1 MTNGIRSSRSC
12 ILAGISGICGVLLLG
27 LSFAINTG
35 APTGANDAQL
45 LEFAQ
50 HNYSQVLWGA
60 WLQAV
65 GPALIALFAFSLVH
79 MAGAERR
86 LAGWMTFF
94 GTASLMTVSLIE
106 VTFYISALH
115 QQPPAMGATSLAVIS
130 AVQHLYFVIAAPA
143 VFLPLGI
150 ILEGSDVLPRLFGH
164 LAIALAILFFAFGAL
179 YMLTLTLPDPVT
191 ALGTVQAL
199 WWLAAA
205 VALILRRNRYLKQS
219 SNSTRNL
226 SIQAWSESDGSDTG

>member
-1 MTNGIRSSRSC
+1 MI
-12 ILAGISGICGVLLLG
+12 G
-27 LSFAINTG
+27 LSFAINNGSPSG
-35 APTGANDAQL
+35 AGGAQL

-50 HNYSQVLWGA
+50 RNYAQVLWGA

-65 GPALIALFAFSLVH
+65 GPVLIVLFAFSLVH
-79 MAGAERR
+79 MAGAEHR

-106 VTFYISALH
+106 ITFYISALH
-115 QQPPAMGATSLAVIS
+115 SQPPAIGPVSLGMIS

-150 ILEGSDVLPRLFGH
+150 ILRGSDVLPKLFGY
-164 LAIALAILFFAFGAL
+164 LAIALAILFFALGAI

-191 ALGTVQAL
+191 ALGAVQAL

-205 VALILRRNRYLKQS
+205 VAIILRRNRPFQT
-219 SNSTRNL
+219 SNLT
-226 SIQAWSESDGSDTG
+226 

>member
-1 MTNGIRSSRSC
+1 MTNCLGSSRTC

-35 APTGANDAQL
+35 PPVGASDAQL

-65 GPALIALFAFSLVH
+65 GPALIVLFAFSLVH
-79 MAGAERR
+79 MAGAEHR

-94 GTASLMTVSLIE
+94 GAASLMTVSLIE
-106 VTFYISALH
+106 VTFYIGALH
-115 QQPPAMGATSLAVIS
+115 RQPLAMPAISLGVIS

-150 ILEGSDVLPRLFGH
+150 ILRGSDVLPRLFGH
-164 LAIALAILFFAFGAL
+164 LAIALAILFFAFGAI

-191 ALGTVQAL
+191 ALGAVQAL

-205 VALILRRNRYLKQS
+205 VALILRRNRHVH
-219 SNSTRNL
+219 R
-226 SIQAWSESDGSDTG
+226 QAT

>member
-1 MTNGIRSSRSC
+1 VTNELNSR
-12 ILAGISGICGVLLLG
+12 IFIGISGVCGVLLLG
-27 LSFAINTG
+27 LSFAINSG
-35 APTGANDAQL
+35 APTGSSDAQL

-50 HNYSQVLWGA
+50 HNYAQVLWGA

-79 MAGAERR
+79 LAGAEHR

-115 QQPPAMGATSLAVIS
+115 VHPPEMGAIGLGVIS

-150 ILEGSDVLPRLFGH
+150 ILRGADVLPKFFGYS
-164 LAIALAILFFAFGAL
+164 AIALAVLFFGLGAIN
-179 YMLTLTLPDPVT
+179 MLTLTLPDRVT
-191 ALGTVQAL
+191 AWGAVQAL

-205 VALILRRNRYLKQS
+205 VALILRGTSRKGFS
-219 SNSTRNL
+219 P
-226 SIQAWSESDGSDTG
+226 E

>member
-1 MTNGIRSSRSC
+1 
-12 ILAGISGICGVLLLG
+12 LLG

-35 APTGANDAQL
+35 PPTAASDAQMI
-45 LEFAQ
+45 EFAQ
-50 HNYSQVLWGA
+50 RNYAQVLWGG

-65 GPALIALFAFSLVH
+65 GPALIVLFAFSLVH
-79 MAGAERR
+79 MAGAEHR

-94 GTASLMTVSLIE
+94 GAVTLMTVSLIE

-115 QQPPAMGATSLAVIS
+115 QQPPAMGVMSLGVIS

-150 ILEGSDVLPRLFGH
+150 ILRGSNVLPKLFGH
-164 LAIALAILFFAFGAL
+164 LAIALAILFFALGAI

-191 ALGTVQAL
+191 ALGAVQAL

-205 VALILRRNRYLKQS
+205 VALILRRNRYVKQT
-219 SNSTRNL
+219 SNLT
-226 SIQAWSESDGSDTG
+226 

>member
-1 MTNGIRSSRSC
+1 MTKGMSSRRSC
-12 ILAGISGICGVLLLG
+12 VLTGVGGICGVLLLG
-27 LSFAINTG
+27 LSFAINSG
-35 APTGANDAQL
+35 APTGGSDTQL

-50 HNYSQVLWGA
+50 HNYAQVLWGA

-65 GPALIALFAFSLVH
+65 GPALIVLFAFSLVH
-79 MAGAERR
+79 MAGAEHR

-106 VTFYISALH
+106 VTFYITALH
-115 QQPPAMGATSLAVIS
+115 QQPPATGAMSLGVIS

-150 ILEGSDVLPRLFGH
+150 ILRGSDVLPKLFGH
-164 LAIALAILFFAFGAL
+164 LAIALAILFFAFGAI

-191 ALGTVQAL
+191 ALGAVQAL

-205 VALILRRNRYLKQS
+205 VALIVRRNRYVKQT
-219 SNSTRNL
+219 SNVT
-226 SIQAWSESDGSDTG
+226 

>member
-1 MTNGIRSSRSC
+1 M
-12 ILAGISGICGVLLLG
+12 LG

-35 APTGANDAQL
+35 PPTAASDAQMI
-45 LEFAQ
+45 EFAQ
-50 HNYSQVLWGA
+50 RNYAQVLWGG

-65 GPALIALFAFSLVH
+65 GPALIVLFAFSLVH
-79 MAGAERR
+79 MAGAEHR

-94 GTASLMTVSLIE
+94 GAVTLMTVSLIE

-115 QQPPAMGATSLAVIS
+115 QQPPAMGVMSLGVIS

-150 ILEGSDVLPRLFGH
+150 ILRGSNVLPKLFGH
-164 LAIALAILFFAFGAL
+164 LAIALAILFFALGAI

-191 ALGTVQAL
+191 ALGAVQAL

-205 VALILRRNRYLKQS
+205 VALILRRNRYVKQT
-219 SNSTRNL
+219 SNLT
-226 SIQAWSESDGSDTG
+226 

>member
-1 MTNGIRSSRSC
+1 MSKSSCTICNRLAKDMRSRRSC
-12 ILAGISGICGVLLLG
+12 ILSGISGIGGVLLLG
-27 LSFAINTG
+27 LSFAINNGPPAG
-35 APTGANDAQL
+35 AGDAQL

-50 HNYSQVLWGA
+50 HNYAQVLWGA
-60 WLQAV
+60 WLQTV

-79 MAGAERR
+79 MAGAEHC

-115 QQPPAMGATSLAVIS
+115 QQPPAMGAMSLGVIS

-150 ILEGSDVLPRLFGH
+150 ILQGSDVLPKLFGR
-164 LAIALAILFFAFGAL
+164 LAIALAILFFAFGAI
-179 YMLTLTLPDPVT
+179 YALTLTLPDPVT
-191 ALGTVQAL
+191 ALGAVQAL

-205 VALILRRNRYLKQS
+205 VALILRRTRYVKQP
-219 SNSTRNL
+219 SNLT
-226 SIQAWSESDGSDTG
+226 